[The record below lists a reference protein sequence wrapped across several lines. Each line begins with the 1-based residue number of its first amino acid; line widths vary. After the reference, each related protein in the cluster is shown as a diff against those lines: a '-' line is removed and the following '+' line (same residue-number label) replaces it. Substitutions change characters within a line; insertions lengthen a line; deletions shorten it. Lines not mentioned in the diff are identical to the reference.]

1 MLPANPDGG
10 AGKSRRLRLLEE
22 LGRQDGA
29 ADTSMMEQES
39 TYDLAE
45 IQALAQQGRRLAI
58 YDRATGLY
66 AYWYLELRADE
77 ELSRAARFSKKLA
90 LMSIWASTPEA
101 ITATSEH
108 LKERLRD
115 YDLAG
120 YLNNGHFVALLT
132 ETDAG
137 GAAIVVQRLRQALG
151 PSLLAGVALFPDD
164 GTTFEA
170 LLGCAKGRGDAEE
183 RAA

>member
-1 MLPANPDGG
+1 M
-10 AGKSRRLRLLEE
+10 
-22 LGRQDGA
+22 
-29 ADTSMMEQES
+29 TQEDS
-39 TYDLAE
+39 YDLAE

-77 ELSRAARFSKKLA
+77 ELSRAARFNKSLA
-90 LMSIWASTPEA
+90 LMSIWAGTPDEIAEA
-101 ITATSEH
+101 GAH
-108 LKERLRD
+108 LKEGLRD

-132 ETDAG
+132 ETDPD
-137 GAAIVVQRLRQALG
+137 GARIVVQRVRQILG
-151 PSLLAGVALFPDD
+151 PTLLTGVAMFPGD
-164 GTTFEA
+164 GLTFEA
-170 LLGCAKGRGDAEE
+170 LLETAKRRAETNE

>member
-1 MLPANPDGG
+1 V
-10 AGKSRRLRLLEE
+10 
-22 LGRQDGA
+22 
-29 ADTSMMEQES
+29 EQES
-39 TYDLAE
+39 NYDLAE

-58 YDRATGLY
+58 YDRSTGLY

-77 ELSRAARFSKKLA
+77 ELSRAARFSKQLA
-90 LMSIWASTPEA
+90 LMSIWASTPDE
-101 ITATSEH
+101 IVATTEH

-132 ETDAG
+132 ETDAE
-137 GAAIVVQRLRQALG
+137 GARIVLQRLRQALG
-151 PSLLAGVALFPDD
+151 PSLLAGVALFPED
-164 GTTFEA
+164 GSTFET
-170 LLGCAKGRGDAEE
+170 LLDCAKSRSESEE